1 VRVRVGIDL
10 LCSSYGAA
18 KLSAEHVIR
27 TYAKSN
33 PRFRATILRYFNVY
47 GCDPAG
53 RLCEFPRPE
62 LGKHGRISTACFDA
76 ALGRRPSLAIFG
88 TDFPTSDGSAVRDY
102 IHVSDL
108 VSAHLAALKHQT
120 QDGARE
126 PPIVSLIRLSV
137 QSPTASHT

>member
-1 VRVRVGIDL
+1 M
-10 LCSSYGAA
+10 
-18 KLSAEHVIR
+18 IR
-27 TYAKSN
+27 TYAKAR

-88 TDFPTSDGSAVRDY
+88 TDFPTSDGTPSTTTRFVLEQYEGLR
-102 IHVSDL
+102 HTL
-108 VSAHLAALKHQT
+108 VWQVAPCGTTST
-120 QDGARE
+120 
-126 PPIVSLIRLSV
+126 
-137 QSPTASHT
+137 